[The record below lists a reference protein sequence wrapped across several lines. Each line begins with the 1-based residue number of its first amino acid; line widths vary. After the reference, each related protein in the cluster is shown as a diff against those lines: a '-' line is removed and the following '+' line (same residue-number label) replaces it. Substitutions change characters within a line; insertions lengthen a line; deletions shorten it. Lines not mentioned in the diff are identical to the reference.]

1 MIYLDSSAILKLV
14 VPEPESAALFG
25 FLDDH
30 ETVLTS
36 SELATVE
43 VHRALH
49 RMGHQESHTLHGV
62 AATVLQRLE
71 QLPLAP
77 AIVVAARLPGSL
89 RSLDALHLATA
100 LRLPSLVALVTYDR
114 RLADHAVAAG
124 VPVEMPLSDAG

>member
-14 VPEPESAALFG
+14 VPEPESAALFR

-30 ETVLTS
+30 DTALTS

-43 VHRALH
+43 VHRALD
-49 RMGHQESHTLHGV
+49 RIGRQEGHEQHGV
-62 AATVLQRLE
+62 ADTVLQGLE

-77 AIVVAARLPGSL
+77 VIVAAARLPGSL

-100 LRLPSLVALVTYDR
+100 LRLPSLAALVTYDR

-124 VPVEMPLSDAG
+124 VPVEMPLPKAS